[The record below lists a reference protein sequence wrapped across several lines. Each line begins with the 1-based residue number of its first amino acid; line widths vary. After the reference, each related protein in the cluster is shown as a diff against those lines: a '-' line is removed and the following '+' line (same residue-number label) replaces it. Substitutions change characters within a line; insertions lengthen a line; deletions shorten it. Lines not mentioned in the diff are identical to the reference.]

1 LTVDAGAVVASALAC
16 SEPAM
21 EAWVE
26 SNGADLEQLYDDDAV
41 AAVRA

>member
-1 LTVDAGAVVASALAC
+1 LTADAGAVVASALSC

-26 SNGADLEQLYDDDAV
+26 SNGAANLERLYDAV